1 MMELDLKKVL
11 QNLRIQA
18 FHSSSNEALA
28 LLPDMLEHIGSTD
41 AELRDDLIYSAF
53 VNWIY
58 DQRLLSAECMRAI
71 VPIVL
76 DEQHMFY
83 RMGEKEGDGIFTRAF
98 SVLLLP
104 LLLGVHRD
112 NPYLSLQE
120 IEEVKTKLIRFL
132 RQEQDKRDFVQNKGW
147 AHAVAHAADAV
158 DELALCIEM
167 GKADVFEILEVI
179 REVICDSSLVYTHG
193 EEERLGT
200 VVLSIL
206 QRGLLQPAA
215 VCEWVNSFTAPV
227 LAVQNLPDK
236 LLIRANG
243 RNFLQSL
250 YFRLRWKDMLN
261 PFESA
266 LEQTLRSISLETE
279 RLENPG

>member
-1 MMELDLKKVL
+1 MMESDLKKTL
-11 QNLRIQA
+11 QNLRTQA
-18 FHSSSNEALA
+18 YHSSMKEALA
-28 LLPDMLEHIGSTD
+28 LMPTMLEHIGSTD
-41 AELRDDLIYSAF
+41 AELRDELIYSAF

-58 DQRLLSAECMRAI
+58 DQRLFSAESMRAI
-71 VPIVL
+71 VHIVL

-83 RMGEKEGDGIFTRAF
+83 RMGEKEGDGVFTRAF

-112 NPYLSLQE
+112 SPYLSLQE
-120 IEEVKTKLIRFL
+120 LDEVKTKLIRFL
-132 RQEQDKRDFVQNKGW
+132 HQEQDKRGFVQDKGW

-158 DELALCIEM
+158 DELALCTEM

-227 LAVQNLPDK
+227 LAVQNLPEK

-250 YFRLRWKDMLN
+250 YFRLRWKDILN

-266 LEQTLRSISLETE
+266 LEQTLRSISFFV
-279 RLENPG
+279 G

>member
-1 MMELDLKKVL
+1 MMESDLKKTL
-11 QNLRIQA
+11 QNLRTQP
-18 FHSSSNEALA
+18 FHSSNEEVLM
-28 LLPDMLEHIGSTD
+28 LMPTMLEHIGSTD
-41 AELRDDLIYSAF
+41 AELRDELIYSAF

-58 DQRLLSAECMRAI
+58 DQRLFSAESMRAI
-71 VPIVL
+71 VHIVL

-83 RMGEKEGDGIFTRAF
+83 RMGEKEGDGVFTRAF

-120 IEEVKTKLIRFL
+120 LGEIKKELIRFL
-132 RQEQDKRDFVQNKGW
+132 QQEQDKRGFVQDKGW

-158 DELALCIEM
+158 DELVLCTEM
-167 GKADVFEILEVI
+167 GQAELLEMLEII
-179 REVICDSSLVYTHG
+179 REVICDFSMVYTYG

-200 VVLSIL
+200 AVLSIL
-206 QRGLLQPAA
+206 QRGLLQPVE
-215 VCEWVNSFTAPV
+215 VCEWVNSFTTPV

-236 LLIRANG
+236 LLVRANG

-250 YFRLRWKDMLN
+250 FFRLRWKGMVA

-266 LEQTLRSISLETE
+266 LEQTLRSISFFV
-279 RLENPG
+279 G

>member
-1 MMELDLKKVL
+1 MMELDLKKTL
-11 QNLRIQA
+11 QNLRTQS
-18 FHSSSNEALA
+18 FHSSNEEVLM
-28 LLPDMLEHIGSTD
+28 LMPTMLEQIGSTD

-58 DQRLLSAECMRAI
+58 DQRLFSTESMRVI
-71 VPIVL
+71 VHIVL

-83 RMGEKEGDGIFTRAF
+83 QMGEKGGDGVFTRAF

-120 IEEVKTKLIRFL
+120 LGEIKKELIRFL
-132 RQEQDKRDFVQNKGW
+132 QQEQDKRGFVQDKGW

-158 DELALCIEM
+158 DELALCTEM
-167 GKADVFEILEVI
+167 GQAELLEMLEVI
-179 REVICDSSLVYTHG
+179 REVICDSGMVYTYG

-200 VVLSIL
+200 AVLSIL
-206 QRGLLQPAA
+206 QRGLLQPVE
-215 VCEWVNSFTAPV
+215 VCEWMNSFTAPV

-236 LLIRANG
+236 LLVRANG

-250 YFRLRWKDMLN
+250 FFRLRWKGMVA

-266 LEQTLRSISLETE
+266 LEQTLRNISIFV
-279 RLENPG
+279 R

>member
-1 MMELDLKKVL
+1 MMESDLKKEL
-11 QNLRIQA
+11 QSVRAQA
-18 FHSSSNEALA
+18 YNSSHEEVLA
-28 LLPDMLEHIGSTD
+28 LLPAMLEQIGSLD
-41 AELRDDLIYSAF
+41 AELRDDLIYSTF

-58 DQRLLSAECMRAI
+58 DQRLFSPERLHAI
-71 VPIVL
+71 VYIVL

-83 RMGEKEGDGIFTRAF
+83 RMGEKEDDGVFTRAF

-120 IEEVKTKLIRFL
+120 LNEVKTELIRFL
-132 RQEQDKRDFVQNKGW
+132 RQEQDKRGFVKDKGW
-147 AHAVAHAADAV
+147 AHAIAHAADAV
-158 DELALCIEM
+158 DELALCTEM
-167 GKADVFEILEVI
+167 GKVELLEMLAVI
-179 REVICDSSLVYTHG
+179 RGVICDSSMSYTHG
-193 EEERLGT
+193 EEERL
-200 VVLSIL
+200 VSAVISIL
-206 QRGLLQPAA
+206 QRGILKPAE

-227 LAVQNLPDK
+227 LAVQVLPDK

-250 YFRLRWKDMLN
+250 FFRLRWKGMLA

-266 LEQTLRSISLETE
+266 LEQTLRSISFFVE
-279 RLENPG
+279 